1 MQNYFNYFT
10 ETEEHFQR
18 RRGGILMLSTLDW
31 ALIETWKDA
40 GIPLEA
46 VLRGIDT
53 TFDHYEQRPS
63 KTRKI
68 NGLGFCAQEVLAAAE
83 SMKEA
88 AVGIAVETKAHK
100 GFDSAEIAAFL
111 RKNASKLERAKLPS
125 RAGISP
131 EAIALETAKSLNE
144 LADEIEKKA
153 SLKLEELEQ
162 RLTVLEEKLLAILL
176 AAIPDDEVVA
186 VRVLADRELT
196 PYRSKM
202 PAAQI
207 DQLRRQF
214 VHKRL
219 LEKYGIPRL
228 SLFYL

>member
-1 MQNYFNYFT
+1 
-10 ETEEHFQR
+10 
-18 RRGGILMLSTLDW
+18 
-31 ALIETWKDA
+31 
-40 GIPLEA
+40 
-46 VLRGIDT
+46 
-53 TFDHYEQRPS
+53 
-63 KTRKI
+63 
-68 NGLGFCAQEVLAAAE
+68 
-83 SMKEA
+83 MKEA
-88 AVGIAVETKAHK
+88 AVGIAVEAKANK

-111 RKNASKLERAKLPS
+111 RKNASELERAKLPS
-125 RAGISP
+125 RPGISP
-131 EAIALETAKSLNE
+131 EAIAFESAKSLNE

-153 SLKLEELEQ
+153 SLKLEDLEQ

-186 VRVLADRELT
+186 VRVQADRELA

-207 DQLRRQF
+207 DQLLRQF

>member
-1 MQNYFNYFT
+1 MHNYFNYFT

-88 AVGIAVETKAHK
+88 AVGIEAKPNK

-111 RKNASKLERAKLPS
+111 RKNASELERAKLPS
-125 RAGISP
+125 RPGISP

-153 SLKLEELEQ
+153 SLKLEDLEQ

-176 AAIPDDEVVA
+176 AAISDDQVVA
-186 VRVLADRELT
+186 VRQQADRELT

-202 PAAQI
+202 PPAQV
-207 DQLRRQF
+207 DQLRKQF
-214 VHKRL
+214 VHKQL
-219 LEKYGIPRL
+219 LERYGVPRL
-228 SLFYL
+228 SLFYM